1 MNAKGH
7 LSSKPKPW
15 SPLAPDATALNQVQ
29 STFECASGCRVR
41 QSWGYHLC
49 WNEPSVFALMLR
61 RPARA
66 FHLFAP
72 PDTGT
77 PSSCVNEILYLIKL
91 RAACDSTQRVMD
103 MTEAFRLS
111 LEPFVP
117 LPAPNKG
124 PSTVQQRQS
133 RVFLVAIQH
142 FLFVYIQFF
151 FLHSTDSGP
160 RSARSGALL
169 LQSLVGSSNVES
181 QNPPPPTI
189 APSHPRADR
198 LSTQK

>member
-7 LSSKPKPW
+7 LSSRPKPW

-91 RAACDSTQRVMD
+91 RAACDSTHRVRD
-103 MTEAFRLS
+103 MTKAFRLS
-111 LEPFVP
+111 LPDVSTFSIFSCIQQIQGSEVPGGSVASAEPCW
-117 LPAPNKG
+117 
-124 PSTVQQRQS
+124 Q
-133 RVFLVAIQH
+133 
-142 FLFVYIQFF
+142 
-151 FLHSTDSGP
+151 
-160 RSARSGALL
+160 LL
-169 LQSLVGSSNVES
+169 LFLPQCFILVCPAVVLE
-181 QNPPPPTI
+181 TC
-189 APSHPRADR
+189 
-198 LSTQK
+198 